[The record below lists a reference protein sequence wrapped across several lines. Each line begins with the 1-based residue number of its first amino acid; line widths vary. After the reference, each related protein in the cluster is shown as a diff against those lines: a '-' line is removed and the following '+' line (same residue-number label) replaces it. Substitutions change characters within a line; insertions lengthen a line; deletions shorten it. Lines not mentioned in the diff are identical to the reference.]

1 MHEKSQPSISIS
13 NRVDTN
19 NTDIKLIIE
28 LYSNYLNSSPEI
40 ISDNPYW
47 NSTEK
52 AKYKDFDLSRASLFQ
67 SFTGEEIQSYYPPFI
82 LSVDSVEEK
91 FKIKVLYS
99 SNTNDPKYIGSKV
112 WAIHQLYAVKEN
124 EKWVL
129 ENSIQNVIAN
139 WSIEKTEHIHF
150 IYPPSHHFS
159 KERANQSNE
168 FCHTILKK
176 YNPTVLNYQFN
187 YYITNDIDQ
196 MGQLENFDYYFVG
209 ITKGKSKENLVISA
223 NGNEFYPHEFIHQ
236 LLPANKQRSHII
248 EEGLATYLGTKEN
261 KEEYN
266 LKMKQLGDDLLNDSS
281 INFNSIF
288 DQGITFN
295 GYQTAYPAGA
305 AICELVIKL
314 KGKDGLNE
322 LINANTT
329 DKTRLLESLTTILN
343 MSENE
348 IKTHW
353 KQLLI
358 KYSTL

>member
-129 ENSIQNVIAN
+129 ENSIQNVTAN

-159 KERANQSNE
+159 KERANKSNE

-176 YNPTVLNYQFN
+176 YNPTALNYQFN

-261 KEEYN
+261 KEEYR
-266 LKMKQLGDDLLNDSS
+266 LKMKQLSDDILNDTSV
-281 INFNSIF
+281 NFHSIF
-288 DQGITFN
+288 NHKNRYN
-295 GYQTAYPAGA
+295 GYQVAYPAGA
-305 AICELVIKL
+305 AICELIDDL
-314 KGKDGLNE
+314 KGDSSLNV
-322 LINANTT
+322 LINGNTSTKT
-329 DKTRLLESLTTILN
+329 DLMGLLTKTLQL
-343 MSENE
+343 SEQE
-348 IKTHW
+348 IETKW
-353 KQLLI
+353 QQVVV
-358 KYSTL
+358 KYSND